1 MVVADFNQPGLSG
14 GGTAANSRRQCG
26 NHRRSFGIDGLDL
39 SKKKEIMKRDGVRI
53 FGSSFVVAA
62 AIVGSAIC
70 APSVAVARAP
80 ADQSSFHS
88 VTPCRL
94 LDTRREAP
102 GALVAGQATDIAVV
116 GRCGVPI
123 DATVA
128 VLTVTA
134 VDATGAGYV
143 SAWPSG
149 ATMPEASVLNVDQG
163 ETRANT
169 SLLLL
174 GSGGAVAMQA
184 SIATHLLV
192 DVSGYFTP
200 APSGSNEGRFVPT
213 AIRRLIDTRATGRPG
228 PGSIVH
234 VALGAAVPD
243 DAIAVAVNITTT
255 HTTGTDYFT
264 AFAGGGERPNA
275 SVLNADGANQTR
287 ASSSIVPVGDGIDVY
302 TDTGNHVIVDIT
314 GYFTGASAPIST
326 DGLFVATTPTRLVD
340 TRRADGGTGGPRLY
354 LGGGREFDP
363 QTVTGGAVA
372 AIAANWTVDQ
382 TAGAGWWLAYPARTS
397 FGDASLVNADAAGQ
411 SISNLGIVPVST
423 AGVAVHAAEEAQV
436 VVDVTGWFT
445 GQPRSAEHAEAPSND
460 PPPVPVLPG
469 CAPTGR
475 SAVADKMAQRYWL
488 CQDGAAITEALP
500 MTTGS
505 FEYALPPVGTY
516 RVFTKLRYNSGLH
529 GEVLHRFVAFYRT
542 PRGNRIAF
550 HQVVNQDPATVGDL
564 DRRGASAGCFRVSQA
579 NSIQVWEFLQIGD
592 PVIVITP

>member
-1 MVVADFNQPGLSG
+1 
-14 GGTAANSRRQCG
+14 
-26 NHRRSFGIDGLDL
+26 
-39 SKKKEIMKRDGVRI
+39 MKRRT
-53 FGSSFVVAA
+53 FGNVGGCLIAAAALAASVILSPQVTDARATSVAA
-62 AIVGSAIC
+62 RFQ
-70 APSVAVARAP
+70 P
-80 ADQSSFHS
+80 

-94 LDTRREAP
+94 LDTRSAAP
-102 GALVAGQATDIAVV
+102 GVVVAAETFQVDVV
-116 GRCGVPI
+116 GHCDVPS

-128 VLTVTA
+128 VLTITA
-134 VDATGAGYV
+134 VGASGDGYV

-149 ATMPEASVLNVDQG
+149 TSMPEASVLNVDQG

-174 GSGGAVAMQA
+174 GSGGAVAIQA

-200 APSGSNEGRFVPT
+200 APGGSSEGRFVPT
-213 AIRRLIDTRATGRPG
+213 EIRRLADTRTTGRPE
-228 PGSIVH
+228 PGSVVH
-234 VALGAAVPD
+234 VDLGSGVPD

-255 HTTGTDYFT
+255 ATTGTDHFT
-264 AFAGGGERPNA
+264 AFAGGGDRPNA

-363 QTVTGGAVA
+363 QTVTGGAVS

-423 AGVAVHAAEEAQV
+423 AGVAVHAAEEAHV

-445 GQPRSAEHAEAPSND
+445 GQPRAAEHAEAPSND
-460 PPPVPVLPG
+460 PPTVPVLPG

-516 RVFTKLRYNSGLH
+516 RVFAKLRYNSGLH